1 MSDIFRQV
9 RERVPAKEAARYYGL
24 TFDRQGLKALCPYH
38 GDTHPSMSFRNGR
51 FRCFAC
57 QASGDSI
64 DLVQKLFGLSAIEA
78 VRRLNEDFKLLLPI
92 DRPPTAAE
100 REASRKHQE
109 QLEQRKARAAW
120 REDMLHQVNSA
131 LYTANQAMKRGGGW
145 SDQEITAMCM
155 RDTLEY
161 YENALSSDSDDVQ
174 AQIYRDRRDIETWLK
189 TVWKS

>member
-24 TFDRQGLKALCPYH
+24 TFDRRGLQALCPFH
-38 GDTHPSMSFRNGR
+38 GDTHPSMSFKNGR
-51 FRCFAC
+51 FHCFAC

-64 DLVQKLFGLSAIEA
+64 DLVQKLFGLSAIGA

-100 REASRKHQE
+100 REASRKYQE
-109 QLEQRKARAAW
+109 QMEQRKARAAW
-120 REDMLHQVNSA
+120 RDDMLHQVNSA
-131 LYTANQAMKRGGGW
+131 LYTANQAMKRSGW
-145 SDQEITAMCM
+145 SDQEITAMRM